1 MVKSLKL
8 GRYAITCDVCYNET
22 ATGFLTCNKFFVD
35 LTHFVMH
42 MTCAPIVFHFNYY
55 TYSIHLLNSSS
66 INECVPF
73 LQNSIRHNLSIRK
86 TMFGRQAATHG
97 TPVSYW
103 VLLPGSETELSKAVQ
118 VLNYI
123 GPPFVEVGTE
133 FSIYLPQLGTN
144 QLQKFITSC
153 VTRMASNSTVD
164 VMNFVSR
171 LPLLLQNAEKDNIKL
186 LPVLKIDVVELN
198 SQRKCNNLDITCV
211 KRTEEVEC
219 SLPEVSIVPHHL
231 LEHSYFAAPRDNELS
246 DSPGSD
252 KDDAFVLA
260 RKARTNSESDV
271 SFRRS
276 KRAKVGR
283 RSSRQQMIGKRTAK
297 RALSTE
303 LANAGRV
310 SHSESTLNGSEIING
325 QDISIDNVVQIGN
338 DSDTSEPEMLASS
351 CGARLASYVDTTPKG
366 SKEKYQ
372 EQNGDDLIKRRWDGR
387 KRTVKDHSNFCG
399 TNVISTKM
407 LNDAM
412 LTPTKILEAADALM
426 LLSSPDFH
434 GIPYNTLDV
443 STNSSSCDISMPSP
457 LTPFKAPVANSTEL
471 SGNTPS
477 FLTSID
483 SPTVDYFVAPSISS
497 TPHRG
502 SYLPLLTV
510 SGSPSSVSWT
520 SLLQSLTPAKEE
532 NCTVSEPATNQ
543 EDIETQVVDLE
554 ITNNIKL

>member
-1 MVKSLKL
+1 
-8 GRYAITCDVCYNET
+8 
-22 ATGFLTCNKFFVD
+22 
-35 LTHFVMH
+35 
-42 MTCAPIVFHFNYY
+42 
-55 TYSIHLLNSSS
+55 
-66 INECVPF
+66 
-73 LQNSIRHNLSIRK
+73 
-86 TMFGRQAATHG
+86 MFGRQAATHG

-153 VTRMASNSTVD
+153 VTRMASNSTID

-211 KRTEEVEC
+211 KRTEETEC
-219 SLPEVSIVPHHL
+219 SSPEVSIIPQHL
-231 LEHSYFAAPRDNELS
+231 LEHSYFAAPRDDELS

-252 KDDAFVLA
+252 KDDVYTLT

-271 SFRRS
+271 SFKRS
-276 KRAKVGR
+276 KRARVGR
-283 RSSRQQMIGKRTAK
+283 RPSRHLMRGKRTAK
-297 RALSTE
+297 RALSRE
-303 LANAGRV
+303 LANAGHV
-310 SHSESTLNGSEIING
+310 SHKENTLNGDDIING

-338 DSDTSEPEMLASS
+338 DSDTSEPEMLVSS
-351 CGARLASYVDTTPKG
+351 CGARLTSYVDTTPKG
-366 SKEKYQ
+366 SKERYQ
-372 EQNGDDLIKRRWDGR
+372 EQNGDDLIMRRWGGSGR

-443 STNSSSCDISMPSP
+443 STNSSSCDVSMPSP
-457 LTPFKAPVANSTEL
+457 LTPFKAPVASSTEV
-471 SGNTPS
+471 SGYTPS

-532 NCTVSEPATNQ
+532 SCTVSEPATNQ

-554 ITNNIKL
+554 VINNIKL